1 MFVRQVLKVTT
12 LVMLA
17 VLGTAVAACGS
28 DTGSET
34 QPAPD
39 VTTFTEGDFEELPLY
54 PDSEPIGSRTETDG
68 VVARSY
74 KVRDVTVD
82 MVIAFYDERL
92 QAAGWQRAEPAL
104 RENTEHRADFVND
117 SYRLELSAQPIR
129 APEDPP
135 TQLQV
140 VQYSLVLHPL

>member
-1 MFVRQVLKVTT
+1 M
-12 LVMLA
+12 MLA
-17 VLGTAVAACGS
+17 ALAMTGVGCGS
-28 DTGSET
+28 GTESTET

-39 VTTFTEGDFEELPLY
+39 VTTFQEGDFEELPLY

-74 KVRDVTVD
+74 EVRDVTVE
-82 MVIAFYDERL
+82 MVIEFYDTRL
-92 QAAGWQRAEPAL
+92 QAEGWQRAEPVL

-117 SYRLELSAQPIR
+117 TYRLELSAQPIR

-135 TQLQV
+135 PTDLYV